1 MPKTIEGMLSGRG
14 RKFAL
19 AVSRTNDF
27 VTKRLLEGALDTLL
41 RHEVAE
47 TDLTVVYSPGAFE
60 LPAVA
65 KLLAAA
71 GAYDAVICLGTVIR
85 GDTPHHQYIAAEAA
99 KGVASVMLETGVP
112 VLFGVLTTDT
122 LEQAVERAGSKGGNK
137 GRDAALAA
145 LEMADLYVRLGPRKG
160 K

>member
-1 MPKTIEGMLSGRG
+1 MNE
-14 RKFAL
+14 
-19 AVSRTNDF
+19 F
-27 VTKRLLEGALDTLL
+27 VTRRLVEGAVDTLV
-41 RHEVAE
+41 RHDVAP
-47 TDLTVVYSPGAFE
+47 DDVTVVYCPGAFE

-65 KLLAAA
+65 RRLVDA
-71 GAYDAVICLGTVIR
+71 GGFDAVICLGTIIR

-99 KGVASVMLETGVP
+99 KGVAALAQQAAVP

-145 LEMADLYVRLGPRKG
+145 LEMVDLFPRLSAKG